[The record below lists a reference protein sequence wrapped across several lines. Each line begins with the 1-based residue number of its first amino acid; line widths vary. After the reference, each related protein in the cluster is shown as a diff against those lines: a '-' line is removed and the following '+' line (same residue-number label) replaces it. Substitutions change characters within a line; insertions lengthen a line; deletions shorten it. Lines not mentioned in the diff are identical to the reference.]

1 MTKANDRPS
10 AQGRKQQIV
19 ARAAELFD
27 THGYYVASMEDIAV
41 AVGVAKPTLY
51 HYFKSK
57 NDILYAIHDE
67 FIDLLMSEHAA
78 RVAAQPQISVDD
90 RLLGI
95 MQDILK
101 LMRTHRGHV
110 RVFFECHRNLQ
121 GDQRLAIRAK
131 RDAYTHTVTDLL
143 KQGNASG
150 EYCCD
155 PAVAAL
161 ALFGICNWSYQ
172 WYDASGPQST
182 ADLANQFWQILR
194 NGIACAPAK
203 PVPRSRRR
211 SLPV

>member
-1 MTKANDRPS
+1 VAKTNERPTP
-10 AQGRKQQIV
+10 QGRKQQIV

-67 FIDLLMSEHAA
+67 FIDLLISEHAA

-95 MQDILK
+95 MQDILE

-121 GDQRLAIRAK
+121 GEQRLAIRAK
-131 RDAYTHTVTDLL
+131 RDAYTHTVTELL
-143 KQGNASG
+143 EQGNLDG
-150 EYCCD
+150 EFCCD

-172 WYDASGPQST
+172 WYDARGAQST
-182 ADLANQFWQILR
+182 ADLANQFWLILR
-194 NGIACAPAK
+194 NGIACAPKK
-203 PVPRSRRR
+203 PIQRPRRR
-211 SLPV
+211 TLPV